1 MTSFTS
7 CQPQQLFTPL
17 SLPPSRPANFQ
28 EGGREGAEKFGV
40 SVWAGLG
47 AGDGYEGVDRG
58 FERASDPRGLWP
70 ADPAGDEG
78 ELELALVSAAAVGDL
93 LLEAV
98 GRVIPGRLGCLVLLE
113 VKPGGEKLCFS
124 LKQHSTDTFLM
135 SQQGIQIAP
144 F

>member
-1 MTSFTS
+1 M
-7 CQPQQLFTPL
+7 
-17 SLPPSRPANFQ
+17 
-28 EGGREGAEKFGV
+28 GAEKFGV

-58 FERASDPRGLWP
+58 FERASDPRGWWP
-70 ADPAGDEG
+70 AAPGDEE

-93 LLEAV
+93 LLEAA